1 MKKTEKRLIS
11 LLLSG
16 LMLLSNLPLSAL
28 AEEVV
33 EEETA
38 VVTGQA
44 PAASRSVARESTDQ
58 QTEPQTEKYPVWVD
72 GEQLTSDT
80 EETAVSYDPENRV
93 LTLENAQLDS
103 LVLKE
108 SMILALKGSNTI
120 EAENETALQAEAD
133 LTITGDGS
141 LVITSDYAPAMEV
154 RGLAQE
160 ETRKGLAVEGTVT
173 LSVTSSAEE
182 TPVALTSPKGITLGE
197 KTHVKISHSASGETY
212 ALPGSGYEK
221 VGAGSFGP
229 AGESWSADGS
239 GWEFVGKDHVHHV
252 HWANTETQHY
262 RTCAN
267 PKCPLAKSL
276 KLDAGEHD
284 TIANA
289 NCLSGAMCNVCG
301 EYGRKDEETH
311 AQSAVYTSNESQHWK
326 VYPCYNTE
334 VADTRQAHDM
344 AYTAKG
350 NQIDYRCTACQQ
362 GSSITIQEHSGEG
375 YYVYSGEP
383 KEMVVENGI
392 DDTDLTV
399 KYIDSDETPLSG
411 PPTEA
416 GTYTALVQYLD
427 LEARAVFEIERKP
440 LTDSMVTLSSDGA
453 VYGQQ
458 AERPRVICPE
468 GVTHTVRYERDNQ
481 ETKKTDE
488 IDWSSVGTIKIT
500 VIGTGNYSGRVTKTY
515 TIRQAK
521 ASAGMFQFTAPEN
534 LTYNGEKKEAS
545 VTALEEDMGSFEVCY
560 DGNPVSAGTYRV
572 KVQLTGDGNYE
583 TECLEDDSW
592 CFTIEPTDQ
601 YTDNTKKVQVIGAGI
616 GEFQTP
622 SFTGVGGETVTGTC
636 VYTLEGDPVANG
648 DALLTKLEGLEN
660 GDTVTIGYTFTPSD
674 GNYAGNKEG
683 SVQVT
688 KVALT
693 FVTDDNEKVS
703 VETVRAEEYV
713 PYGTKSMIDVSRL
726 KATLDAAEDAE
737 DSHFTVEFTQD
748 GQLVATTG
756 DLDVGAYGFTV
767 YYSNPDLGGYAIEKV
782 KVTGGWIHVTGQKL
796 TISDAN
802 KPKGGHL
809 IQKQDGSAQPLL
821 TEENAGQTDNGLKL
835 EYSLSQYG
843 DYSSQIPEASEP
855 GAYTIWYRAPQSR
868 NYDTVNANGS
878 VEVVIFPWL
887 TATYGELLR
896 DIRLPEG
903 FTWND
908 QNPETDSVGNAGEHT
923 VLLDYGVK
931 SLSGTQVPLT
941 VKPKEI
947 AVSVTILE
955 QDKWLLYT
963 EGTAARARVSEVR
976 NETDNCVL
984 PADQYTLHYEGDTGR
999 GEAKVWP
1006 VSNGNY
1012 AFTATPQSYSIYD
1025 PVAATLT
1032 DNAQL
1037 SNEVKQ
1043 AGYANGAAVREALDA
1058 RFPEEYPATRRK
1070 FTYFLMKTGDG
1081 VYAYTE
1087 NGWPDKGL
1095 AMKIAYPTGTDWKDN
1110 FKVYA
1115 MYLVDC
1121 GDIKAGTIVEMQQ
1134 AKDTL
1139 GMCEYTCYEN
1149 QICLK
1154 MPTYMAVAIGA
1165 EAEKYT
1171 LKRTSSTRGT
1181 ITFTVGEDTTPLT
1194 TAQVRAGETVT
1205 VSVTDIQEKY
1215 GVSLVEYYETA
1226 LGYNSSDPVE
1236 VSQNGDGTYSFEMP
1250 EYDATIK
1257 VTIRKSS
1264 GNPKTGDV
1272 IRFWVG
1278 LLALSGAGVAGLL
1291 IWQRK
1296 KRK

>member
-11 LLLSG
+11 ILLSG

-38 VVTGQA
+38 VVTDQTFA
-44 PAASRSVARESTDQ
+44 VSRSVARESTDPQ
-58 QTEPQTEKYPVWVD
+58 EESQTVKYPVWVD
-72 GEQLTSDT
+72 GEQLTSEAED
-80 EETAVSYDPENRV
+80 ETVFYDPDSGV

-103 LVLKE
+103 LVLKG
-108 SMILALKGSNTI
+108 SMTLALEGSNTI
-120 EAENETALQAEAD
+120 AAENEIALQADAD

-141 LVITSDYAPAMEV
+141 LFITSGHALAMEV
-154 RGLAQE
+154 KGLAQG
-160 ETRKGLAVEGTVT
+160 ETRRGLTVQGKVT
-173 LSVTSSAEE
+173 LSVTSDAEE
-182 TPVALTSPKGITLGE
+182 NPVALTSPEGVTLGE
-197 KTHVKISHSASGETY
+197 ETHVKISRSASGEKY

-221 VGAGSFGP
+221 VGEGSFGP

-239 GWEFVGKDHVHHV
+239 GLEFVGAGHVQ
-252 HWANTETQHY
+252 WAKTKTQHY
-262 RTCAN
+262 KTCAD
-267 PKCPLAKSL
+267 PECPLAKNL
-276 KLDAGEHD
+276 KLDAGEHN
-284 TIANA
+284 TTANA
-289 NCLSGAMCNVCG
+289 NCLSGATCSVCG
-301 EYGRKDEETH
+301 EYGRKDEENH
-311 AQSAVYTSNESQHWK
+311 AQSAVYAFNEDEHWK
-326 VYPCYNTE
+326 AYPCCNTE
-334 VADTRQAHDM
+334 VADTRQAHEM

-350 NQIDYRCTACQQ
+350 NQIDYRCSVCQQ
-362 GSSITIQEHSGEG
+362 GSSITIQEQSGED
-375 YYVYSGEP
+375 YYVYNGEP

-392 DDTDLTV
+392 DGEDLPVT
-399 KYIDSDETPLSG
+399 YIDSEETTLPG

-416 GTYTALVQYLD
+416 GMYTALIQYQG
-427 LEARAVFEIERKP
+427 LEARAVFEIEKKP

-458 AERPRVICPE
+458 AERPWVICAE
-468 GVTHTVRYERDNQ
+468 GVTNTVRYERDNQ
-481 ETKKTDE
+481 ETKKADE
-488 IDWSSVGTIKIT
+488 IDWSSVGTVKIT

-521 ASAGMFQFTAPEN
+521 ASASMFRFAAPED

-545 VTALEEDMGSFEVCY
+545 VTALVEDMGTFEVCY
-560 DGNPVSAGTYRV
+560 DADPVSAGTYRV
-572 KVQLTGDGNYE
+572 SVQVAGDGNYE
-583 TECLEDDSW
+583 TERIQDDSW

-601 YTDNTKKVQVIGAGI
+601 YTDNTTTEQVIGAGT
-616 GEFQTP
+616 GEFQAP
-622 SFTGVGGETVTGTC
+622 SFTGVGGEEVAGAC
-636 VYTLEGDPVANG
+636 VYTLNG
-648 DALLTKLEGLEN
+648 ETIFKEYTLLEKLKNLEN
-660 GDTVTIGYTFTPSD
+660 GATITVAYVFTPSGN
-674 GNYAGNKEG
+674 GNY
-683 SVQVT
+683 T
-688 KVALT
+688 
-693 FVTDDNEKVS
+693 
-703 VETVRAEEYV
+703 
-713 PYGTKSMIDVSRL
+713 GTKSGSIQVTGMELVFSTDEGEGIRADVSKTETVSYGTDPLIDVSKL
-726 KATLDAAEDAE
+726 KATLGSAVDTE

-748 GQLVATTG
+748 GRAVTTTG

-782 KVTGGWIHVTGQKL
+782 KVTGGWLHVTAQKL

-802 KPKGGHL
+802 KPKGGYI

-821 TEENAGQTDNGLKL
+821 TQENAGQTDNGLKL

-878 VEVVIFPWL
+878 VEVVICPWL

-903 FTWND
+903 FTWNG
-908 QNPETDSVGNAGEHT
+908 QNPETDSVGNAGDHT

-931 SLSGTQVPLT
+931 SLSGIQVPLT
-941 VKPKEI
+941 VKSKEI
-947 AVSVTILE
+947 TVSVTILE

-984 PADQYTLHYEGDTGR
+984 PADEYTLHYEGDTGR
-999 GEAKVWP
+999 GEANVWP

-1012 AFTATPQSYSIYD
+1012 AFTAEPQSYYIYD

-1037 SNEVKQ
+1037 SNAVKQ

-1058 RFPEEYPATRRK
+1058 KFPEEYPGTRRK

-1134 AKDTL
+1134 AQDTL

-1194 TAQVRAGETVT
+1194 SAQVRAGETVT
-1205 VSVTDIQEKY
+1205 VSVTDIQDKY

-1236 VSQNGDGTYSFEMP
+1236 VSQNADGTYSFEMP

-1291 IWQRK
+1291 IWRK